1 MPPGLVR
8 GRKRRGMNDP
18 IGEAR
23 AILKRY
29 FGYDAFWPLQQ
40 DIIGHLL
47 AKRTPSS

>member
-1 MPPGLVR
+1 
-8 GRKRRGMNDP
+8 MNDP

-29 FGYDAFWPLQQ
+29 FGYDAFWPLQE

-47 AKRTPSS
+47 AKIKSPPCSFMG